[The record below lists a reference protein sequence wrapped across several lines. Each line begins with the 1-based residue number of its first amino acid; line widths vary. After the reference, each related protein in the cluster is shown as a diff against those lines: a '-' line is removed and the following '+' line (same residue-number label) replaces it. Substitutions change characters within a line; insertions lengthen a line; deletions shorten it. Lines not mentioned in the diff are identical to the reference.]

1 MPIETRR
8 RAAGRRVAPQR
19 RSAAGDLLM
28 ASRPLSWV
36 NTAFPF
42 AAAYLLT
49 TRDVDL
55 ALVIGTIF
63 FLVPYNLAMY
73 GVNDVFDYASDA
85 ANPRKGGVEGALL
98 VPGRHRLTI
107 IAAIA
112 ACLPFVV
119 ALVALGDPASWG
131 VLAVSLFA
139 VAAYSVPGLRF
150 KEIPFLDSVTS
161 SVHFVSPAVYG
172 LVLAGAAFTPQ
183 LLALLLAFLAW
194 GMASHAFGAV
204 QDVVPDREGGIA
216 SIATVLGARR
226 TVRFAI
232 GAWAVAGMLML
243 ATAWPGP
250 LAGLLV
256 TPYIAVAA
264 PFASLADAD
273 SGRANAGWK
282 RFLGINYVVGFLVTM
297 LLLWYAALTAGAV

>member
-1 MPIETRR
+1 MQTDTRR
-8 RAAGRRVAPQR
+8 SVAA
-19 RSAAGDLLM
+19 DLFT

-36 NTAFPF
+36 NTAYPF

-49 TRDVDL
+49 TREVDL
-55 ALVIGTIF
+55 ALVVGTLF

-73 GVNDVFDYASDA
+73 GINDVFDYASDA

-98 VPGRHRLTI
+98 VPSRHRLTI
-107 IAAIA
+107 VAAIA
-112 ACLPFVV
+112 LCLPFVV
-119 ALVALGDPASWG
+119 ILVRLGGPASWA

-150 KEIPFLDSVTS
+150 KEVPFLDSLTS

-172 LVLAGAAFTPQ
+172 LVLAGATFTPQ
-183 LLALLLAFLAW
+183 LVALLAAFLAW
-194 GMASHAFGAV
+194 GVASHAFGAV

-216 SIATVLGARR
+216 SIATVLGAAR

-232 GAWAVAGMLML
+232 AMWLAAGVLML

-250 LAGLLV
+250 LAAVLV
-256 TPYIAVAA
+256 VPYVVTAW
-264 PFASLADAD
+264 PFASITDAD
-273 SGRANAGWK
+273 SARANAGWK
-282 RFLGINYVVGFLVTM
+282 RFLGINYAVGFLVTM
-297 LLLWYAALTAGAV
+297 LLIWYAALTA

>member
-1 MPIETRR
+1 MQTDTRR
-8 RAAGRRVAPQR
+8 RVAA
-19 RSAAGDLLM
+19 DLFT

-36 NTAFPF
+36 NTAYPF

-49 TRDVDL
+49 TREIDATLIV
-55 ALVIGTIF
+55 GTLF
-63 FLVPYNLAMY
+63 FLIPYNLAMY
-73 GVNDVFDYASDA
+73 GINDVFDYASDA

-98 VPGRHRLTI
+98 VPSRHRLTI

-112 ACLPFVV
+112 LCLPFVV
-119 ALVALGDPASWG
+119 ALVALGGPASWA

-150 KEIPFLDSVTS
+150 KEVPFLDSVTS

-183 LLALLLAFLAW
+183 LLALLAAFLAW
-194 GMASHAFGAV
+194 GVASHAFGAV

-216 SIATVLGARR
+216 SIATVLGAAR

-232 GAWAVAGMLML
+232 AMWLTAGVLML

-250 LAGLLV
+250 LAAPLV
-256 TPYIAVAA
+256 LPYVVTAW
-264 PFASLADAD
+264 PFASITDAE
-273 SGRANAGWK
+273 SARANAGWK
-282 RFLGINYVVGFLVTM
+282 RFLGINYAVGFLVTM
-297 LLLWYAALTAGAV
+297 LLIWYAALGA

>member
-1 MPIETRR
+1 MQTD
-8 RAAGRRVAPQR
+8 AR
-19 RSAAGDLLM
+19 RSVAADLFT

-36 NTAFPF
+36 NTAYPF

-49 TRDVDL
+49 TREVDV
-55 ALVIGTIF
+55 ALIVGTLF

-73 GVNDVFDYASDA
+73 GINDVFDYASDA

-98 VPGRHRLTI
+98 VPSRHRLTI
-107 IAAIA
+107 VAAIA
-112 ACLPFVV
+112 LCLPFVV
-119 ALVALGDPASWG
+119 LLVRLGGPASWA

-150 KEIPFLDSVTS
+150 KEVPFLDSLTS

-172 LVLAGAAFTPQ
+172 LVLAGATFTPQ
-183 LLALLLAFLAW
+183 LVALLAAFLAW
-194 GMASHAFGAV
+194 GVASHAFGAV

-216 SIATVLGARR
+216 SIATVLGAAR

-232 GAWAVAGMLML
+232 AMWLAAGVLML

-250 LAGLLV
+250 LAAVLV
-256 TPYIAVAA
+256 VPYVVTAW
-264 PFASLADAD
+264 PFASITDAE
-273 SGRANAGWK
+273 SARANAGWK
-282 RFLGINYVVGFLVTM
+282 RFLGINYAVGFLVTM
-297 LLLWYAALTAGAV
+297 LLIWYAALTA